1 MLPGIPLEMPL
12 EMPLGWLVLTIR
24 LGSSGLSGEMP
35 SVLTMYLRSSV
46 QKWLLLAGVDI
57 IEAVGLILFRGL
69 GKGSPS
75 QKALSV
81 PVPDLPAAKSGEWA
95 MLA

>member
-1 MLPGIPLEMPL
+1 M
-12 EMPLGWLVLTIR
+12 
-24 LGSSGLSGEMP
+24 
-35 SVLTMYLRSSV
+35 
-46 QKWLLLAGVDI
+46 LLAGVDI